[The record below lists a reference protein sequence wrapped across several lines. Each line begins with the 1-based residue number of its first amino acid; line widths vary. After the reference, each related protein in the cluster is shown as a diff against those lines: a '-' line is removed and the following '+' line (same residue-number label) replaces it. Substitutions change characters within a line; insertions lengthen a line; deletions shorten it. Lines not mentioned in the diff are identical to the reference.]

1 MRSAVGPSANVR
13 PVNEPARLQ
22 WVGGLMVCVGM
33 ALVLLAVAM
42 PDTLGALYQLYST
55 LPTDAALNDASRFG
69 AGLFGALTVGWGVT
83 LHQLGR
89 GIAVSRAAVI
99 GAVVWFI
106 VDSAASIALGFQWNA
121 LSNVG
126 FLSMFL
132 VLLPWRRPR

>member
-1 MRSAVGPSANVR
+1 
-13 PVNEPARLQ
+13 
-22 WVGGLMVCVGM
+22 M
-33 ALVLLAVAM
+33 ALVLLAVAA

-55 LPTDAALNDASRFG
+55 LPTDATLNDASRFG

-106 VDSAASIALGFQWNA
+106 VDGAASIALGFHWNA

-126 FLSMFL
+126 FLAMFL
-132 VLLPWRRPR
+132 ALLPWRRPR